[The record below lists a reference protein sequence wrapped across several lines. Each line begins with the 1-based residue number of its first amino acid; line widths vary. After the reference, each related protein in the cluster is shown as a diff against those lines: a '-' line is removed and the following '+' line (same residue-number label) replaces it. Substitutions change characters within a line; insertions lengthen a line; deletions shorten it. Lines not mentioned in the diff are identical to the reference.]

1 MNPIKALIQRLP
13 GGRALTERMSYR
25 RRQKK
30 LQKIGD
36 AEDRFTHIYDQ
47 NKWKDGE
54 SRSGAGSSLK
64 TTEELRT
71 ALPGLFEDLGVR
83 RFLDA
88 PCGDYNW
95 FRLVERDDEF
105 HYIGGDIV
113 KALIDANAS
122 AYADDKTEFIHQDIT
137 RDPLPDVDLWLCRDC
152 LIHLSFEAI
161 ERAVQN
167 FLASDIPYWL
177 VTTHSNVERNI
188 DIPTGHCRMINL
200 EIAPFN
206 FGEPLRY
213 VEDTDHDGTGKRLG
227 LWERDALRAALAS
240 RD

>member
-13 GGRALTERMSYR
+13 GGRALTERLSYK

-30 LQKIGD
+30 LEKIGD

-47 NKWKDGE
+47 NKWKDAE
-54 SRSGAGSSLK
+54 SRSGAGSSLE
-64 TTEELRT
+64 TTAATRA
-71 ALPGLFEDLGVR
+71 ALPGLFEEFGVK

-95 FRLVERDDEF
+95 FRLVERSHDL

-113 KALIDANAS
+113 KALVDSNIS
-122 AYADDKTEFIHQDIT
+122 AYGDEKTEFAHLDIT
-137 RDPLPDVDLWLCRDC
+137 SDPLPDADLWLCRDC
-152 LIHLSFEAI
+152 LIHLSFEDV

-167 FLASDIPYWL
+167 FLASEIPYWL
-177 VTTHSNVERNI
+177 VTTHTNVNRNI

-200 EIAPFN
+200 AKEPFN

-213 VEDTDHDGTGKRLG
+213 VEDTDHDGTGKSLG
-227 LWERDALRAALAS
+227 LWERETLRATLKA
-240 RD
+240 RE